1 MLTLPRNDWWAMQGC
16 HCIDRH
22 QRLAKRNVHA
32 ESVDTMTVCFASFV
46 SSMSLFLLVVSAEEH
61 AELLRVP
68 GDRITLPFIG
78 SRSDSR
84 FCRRGYF

>member
-1 MLTLPRNDWWAMQGC
+1 MGQGC

-22 QRLAKRNVHA
+22 QHLAKRNFHA
-32 ESVDTMTVCFASFV
+32 ESVDTMTVCYAYFV
-46 SSMSLFLLVVSAEEH
+46 SSMSLFLSVVSAEEH
-61 AELLRVP
+61 AELPRMP

-84 FCRRGYF
+84 FRRRGYF